1 MITLRKWYPFVH
13 PSPHD
18 VRELASE
25 KRAERLEE
33 EYKQGV
39 KALKMR
45 TELRDLEL
53 ELYDKRARQN
63 TIELGSFSDRKR
75 FDRFV

>member
-1 MITLRKWYPFVH
+1 VITFRKWYPFVH
-13 PSPHD
+13 PGPHD
-18 VRELASE
+18 IRELASE

-45 TELRDLEL
+45 TAVQEL
-53 ELYDKRARQN
+53 EVELYSKRARQN
-63 TIELGSFSDRKR
+63 TIELGSFSDRTR
-75 FDRFV
+75 FDKLV

>member
-1 MITLRKWYPFVH
+1 VITLRKWYPFVH
-13 PSPHD
+13 PGPHD
-18 VRELASE
+18 IRELASE

-45 TELRDLEL
+45 TAVQEL
-53 ELYDKRARQN
+53 EVELYSKRARQN
-63 TIELGSFSDRKR
+63 TIELGSFSNRTR
-75 FDRFV
+75 FDKLV

>member
-13 PSPHD
+13 PGPHD
-18 VRELASE
+18 IRELASE

-45 TELRDLEL
+45 TAVQEL
-53 ELYDKRARQN
+53 EVELYSKRARQN
-63 TIELGSFSDRKR
+63 TIELGSFSDRTR
-75 FDRFV
+75 FDKLV

>member
-13 PSPHD
+13 PGPHD
-18 VRELASE
+18 IRELASE

-45 TELRDLEL
+45 TAVQEL
-53 ELYDKRARQN
+53 EVELYNKRARQN

-75 FDRFV
+75 FDRLV

>member
-13 PSPHD
+13 PGPHD
-18 VRELASE
+18 IRELASE

-45 TELRDLEL
+45 TAVQEL
-53 ELYDKRARQN
+53 EVELYSKRARQN
-63 TIELGSFSDRKR
+63 TIELGSFSNRTR
-75 FDRFV
+75 FDKLV

>member
-1 MITLRKWYPFVH
+1 VITLRKWYPFVH
-13 PSPHD
+13 PGPHD
-18 VRELASE
+18 IRELASE

-45 TELRDLEL
+45 TAVQEL
-53 ELYDKRARQN
+53 EVELYSKRARQN
-63 TIELGSFSDRKR
+63 TIELGSFSDRTR
-75 FDRFV
+75 FDKLV

>member
-1 MITLRKWYPFVH
+1 VH
-13 PSPHD
+13 PGPHD
-18 VRELASE
+18 IRELASE

-45 TELRDLEL
+45 TAVQEL
-53 ELYDKRARQN
+53 EVELYSKRARQN
-63 TIELGSFSDRKR
+63 TIELGSFSDRTR
-75 FDRFV
+75 FDKLV